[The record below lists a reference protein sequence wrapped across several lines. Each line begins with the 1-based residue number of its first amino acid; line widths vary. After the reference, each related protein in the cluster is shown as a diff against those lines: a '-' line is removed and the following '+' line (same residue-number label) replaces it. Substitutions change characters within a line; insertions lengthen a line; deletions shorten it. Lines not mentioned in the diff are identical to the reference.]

1 MGRCLMMIVLAF
13 ALAGCQ
19 TTLTPGGERVM
30 VVGDSR
36 AVGPR
41 TLVGTYN
48 GRMGTIFSENLHPQL
63 RNWGASIGA
72 DLIVLHQ
79 QVSDNVIF
87 YTAEGYR

>member
-1 MGRCLMMIVLAF
+1 MFENVFLYGCGFAF
-13 ALAGCQ
+13 
-19 TTLTPGGERVM
+19 
-30 VVGDSR
+30 S
-36 AVGPR
+36 
-41 TLVGTYN
+41 
-48 GRMGTIFSENLHPQL
+48 PQL